1 MEQNFVDRMLRSSLL
16 KNDPSKQLLRAAS
29 FGPFCLLP
37 AQQLL
42 LEGETPV
49 RLGSRALEILIALVE
64 HAGELV
70 TKGEL
75 MARVWPDTFVEEGS
89 LRTNVANLRR
99 ILGDGQPGRRYLAT
113 VSGRGYRFVAPV
125 EFSERGKP
133 KAQASTAVERAH
145 NLPVLQARTAGRD
158 DTISVL
164 LDQLPQHRFS
174 TIVGAGG
181 IGKTTVAL
189 AVAEALISAY
199 EHGIRF
205 VDLAPLDDP
214 HFVPN
219 ALAAALAACDPP
231 RQCSPGPDHIP
242 AGQADAARPRTW
254 TGSS

>member
-1 MEQNFVDRMLRSSLL
+1 
-16 KNDPSKQLLRAAS
+16 
-29 FGPFCLLP
+29 
-37 AQQLL
+37 

-75 MARVWPDTFVEEGS
+75 MARVWPDTFVDEGS

-145 NLPVLQARTAGRD
+145 NLPVLQARTVGRD
-158 DTISVL
+158 DTISLL

-174 TIVGAGG
+174 AIVGADGT
-181 IGKTTVAL
+181 GKTTVAL
-189 AVAEALISAY
+189 AVAEVLISAC

-205 VDLAPLDDP
+205 ADLAPLDDP
-214 HFVPN
+214 HFVQN
-219 ALAAALAACDPP
+219 ALAAALQLAIRSDNEVPDLITYL
-231 RQCSPGPDHIP
+231 RDKRMLRGREPGRVRVKRRGR
-242 AGQADAARPRTW
+242 AGRCRDMSQAGRDA
-254 TGSS
+254 TGG